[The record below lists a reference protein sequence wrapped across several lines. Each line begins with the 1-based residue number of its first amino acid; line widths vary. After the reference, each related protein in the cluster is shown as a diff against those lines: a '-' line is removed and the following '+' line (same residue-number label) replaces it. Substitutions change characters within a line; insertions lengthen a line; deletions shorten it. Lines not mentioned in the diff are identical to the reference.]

1 MQSIGVIGIHTEI
14 GKTVTS
20 AIIVEALG
28 CDYWKPIQ
36 AGELDKSDTM
46 VVRSLILNPYSVL
59 HKEAYR
65 LKLALSPHSAANR
78 ENLEIELEN
87 IKLPVTNNKLVVETA
102 GGILSP
108 INNFQTNLDLI
119 LHLNIP
125 VVLVSKSYLGSIN
138 HTMLTINV
146 LKQNNIEIKGVI
158 FNGQKTID
166 SENFILLNSKLKC
179 LGNIDEAKVNTEMIL
194 SNANRLRDN
203 LKTLF

>member
-78 ENLEIELEN
+78 ENQEIELEN

-146 LKQNNIEIKGVI
+146 LKQNNIEIKGII

>member
-14 GKTVTS
+14 GKTITS
-20 AIIVEALG
+20 AVIVEALA

-36 AGELDKSDTM
+36 AGELEKSDTIT
-46 VVRSLILNPYSVL
+46 VKSLILNPHSVL

-78 ENLEIELEN
+78 ENLEIELDN
-87 IKLPVTNNKLVVETA
+87 IKLPLTNNNLVVETA
-102 GGILSP
+102 GGLLSP

-138 HTMLTINV
+138 HTMLTIHV
-146 LKQNNIEIKGVI
+146 LKQNNIEIKGII
-158 FNGQKTID
+158 FNGQKNMD
-166 SENFILLNSKLKC
+166 SENFILLNSKLRY
-179 LGNIDEAKVNTEMIL
+179 LGNIDEAPVNKEMIL
-194 SNANRLRDN
+194 SHANKLKDN
-203 LKTLF
+203 LKNLF

>member
-1 MQSIGVIGIHTEI
+1 MKSIGIIGIHTEI

-20 AIIVEALG
+20 AIIAEATG

-36 AGELDKSDTM
+36 AGELENSDTII
-46 VVRSLILNPYSVL
+46 VKSLISNTSCVT

-65 LKLALSPHSAANR
+65 LRLALSPHSAANR
-78 ENLEIELEN
+78 ENQEIELTD
-87 IKLPVTNNKLVVETA
+87 IKLPLTENNLLVETA
-102 GGILSP
+102 GGLLSP

-146 LKQNNIEIKGVI
+146 LKQNNIVIKGII
-158 FNGQKTID
+158 FNGQKTMD
-166 SENFILLNSKLKC
+166 SENFILLNSKLKY
-179 LGNIDEAKVNTEMIL
+179 LGNIDEAPVNKEMV
-194 SNANRLRDN
+194 NNHANRLKNN
-203 LKTLF
+203 LMGLF